1 MPEKWEL
8 KRKRSMSYQNNEIE
22 KYAQYLGDEGDAIGD
37 VGEYLGDDGDKCV
50 GDAEKKTESV
60 SIDVEQANK
69 LHLLGESGRRNHVS
83 KRTLQYKRNDS
94 HLGEAGLNEGLVGE

>member
-8 KRKRSMSYQNNEIE
+8 KRKRSMTCQNSEME

-50 GDAEKKTESV
+50 GDAEKSR
-60 SIDVEQANK
+60 I
-69 LHLLGESGRRNHVS
+69 R
-83 KRTLQYKRNDS
+83 
-94 HLGEAGLNEGLVGE
+94 